1 MDFLGLGSGH
11 FVALRFAHL
20 QHAFFV
26 RRFGIFARCIRCS
39 MSHPFLRRARK
50 SLECVFFLTLPGCA
64 FSSLARS
71 FISFFLLWTCCGF
84 GHDLL
89 GFSYVTAR
97 PLELVLRAAIYPF
110 VVLLAHALRAS
121 SCLVVMASFILTRCP
136 ISLRSV
142 PSWRSIGLRHST
154 TWALLSRAARPPS
167 PSKTKG

>member
-1 MDFLGLGSGH
+1 MWDVQLVLSSVMDFLGLGSGH

-20 QHAFFV
+20 QHAFSV

-110 VVLLAHALRAS
+110 RRPFGSCFSGFFLLGGDGFVYFDSMPDQSPVSSFLAL
-121 SCLVVMASFILTRCP
+121 
-136 ISLRSV
+136 
-142 PSWRSIGLRHST
+142 H
-154 TWALLSRAARPPS
+154 
-167 PSKTKG
+167 